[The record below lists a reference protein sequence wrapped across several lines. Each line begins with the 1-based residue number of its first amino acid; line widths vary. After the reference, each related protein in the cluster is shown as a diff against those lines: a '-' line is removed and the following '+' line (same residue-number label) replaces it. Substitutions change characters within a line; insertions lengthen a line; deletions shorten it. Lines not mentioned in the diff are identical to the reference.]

1 MSTTTAAVAVSARYG
16 AGATTSIIPRTML
29 GGSRPGYERDGAI
42 SDRSDM
48 IKLNTRT
55 LAKTPPGPTD
65 YGAGNNGTY

>member
-1 MSTTTAAVAVSARYG
+1 
-16 AGATTSIIPRTML
+16 ML
-29 GGSRPGYERDGAI
+29 GGGRLGYERDGAI

-55 LAKTPPGPTD
+55 LVKTPPGPND